1 MQTIWEM
8 VFAGMGVAMI
18 TVTIA
23 VIVGL
28 CVLIWSTRKID

>member
-8 VFAGMGVAMI
+8 AFTGIGVVMI
-18 TVTIA
+18 AVSIA

-28 CVLIWSTRKID
+28 CVLIWWTGKID

>member
-8 VFAGMGVAMI
+8 AFTGIGAVMI

-28 CVLIWSTRKID
+28 CIVIWWTRKID

>member
-1 MQTIWEM
+1 MQAIWEM
-8 VFAGMGVAMI
+8 LFTSLGVAMI
-18 TVTIA
+18 AVSVA